1 MFSLANKKGEGTE
14 MKKTN
19 MLIVFLLIISLFMNY
34 RTASEMQQLKNRVS
48 NMHNDLSGDISR
60 ISNSVYR
67 AADEMKKQALW
78 VRESSIVITES
89 NENYTNFQAELTFTL
104 NEKKKGENLSIV
116 AITETESLS
125 VELPESEGL
134 TYNVKLELTDKNYS
148 FELVGTD
155 EAGSRNEKLTTIN
168 LKGMANRMIAIDGSI
183 PSSKFSR
190 DPDIGEIN
198 FYVNLSSVHPKVMRE
213 LSGIAKEIVFESIEA
228 DVYTGSI
235 KVDTIDLMN
244 GTGYHKKEIE
254 EITEETHATQEF
266 SQEYGETKTY
276 QFAGTYTL
284 DGKACSDYLEAQDSS
299 QPFAWREN
307 EIFFLVRARDK
318 EGNVYKGLFPGHFYY
333 LDGGEIKFM
342 K

>member
-19 MLIVFLLIISLFMNY
+19 IFIAVLLVLSLFMNY

-48 NMHNDLSGDISR
+48 NMHNDLSRDISN

-78 VRESSIVITES
+78 VRESSIVVTES

-104 NEKKKGENLSIV
+104 NEKKNGEVLSIIAV
-116 AITETESLS
+116 AEGVSRRIE
-125 VELPESEGL
+125 VPESEGL
-134 TYNVKLELTDKNYS
+134 TYEAQLELEDENYT

-155 EAGSRNEKLTTIN
+155 EEGSRNVELTGLN
-168 LKGMANRMIAIDGSI
+168 LKGIANRMIDIDGMI
-183 PSSKFSR
+183 PSSKFSH
-190 DPDIGEIN
+190 DPDIGKIN
-198 FYVNLSSVHPKVMRE
+198 FYVNVSTVHPKVMRE
-213 LSGIAKEIVFESIEA
+213 FSGIAKEIVFESIEA

-244 GTGYHKKEIE
+244 GRGYEIKEIE
-254 EITEETHATQEF
+254 EIADERPAKLEF
-266 SQEYGETKTY
+266 SDSKEVKTY

-284 DGKACSDYLEAQDSS
+284 DGKVCSDYLESQDSS
-299 QPFAWREN
+299 ESFAWMEN
-307 EIFFLVRARDK
+307 EIFFLVRATDK
-318 EGNVYKGLFPGHFYY
+318 EGNVYKGLFPGYFHY
-333 LDGGEIKFM
+333 LDGDEIIFVK
-342 K
+342 